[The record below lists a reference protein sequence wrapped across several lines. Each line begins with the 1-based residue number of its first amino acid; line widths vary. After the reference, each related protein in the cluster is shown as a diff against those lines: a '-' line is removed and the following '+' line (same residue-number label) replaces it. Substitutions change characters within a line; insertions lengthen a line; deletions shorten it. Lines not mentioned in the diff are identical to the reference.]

1 MRLKT
6 LRVGYEIAVLL
17 VQVIV
22 RRLLGRPDVP
32 PYRDPGASDGTGY
45 PEVAQALD
53 GKRAVMMRINDRGE
67 VIVSVAVP
75 LRKVRFEPVHGAI
88 LMSAKAHDLL

>member
-22 RRLLGRPDVP
+22 RRLLGRPECLHT
-32 PYRDPGASDGTGY
+32 AI
-45 PEVAQALD
+45 PERPMERAIPRWR
-53 GKRAVMMRINDRGE
+53 KRWTENVQ
-67 VIVSVAVP
+67 S
-75 LRKVRFEPVHGAI
+75 
-88 LMSAKAHDLL
+88 